1 MGRPRI
7 KHYFFLLV
15 FVRVLVN
22 HIKGINLVT
31 SATQI
36 NELEMSLS
44 PEMEQSLCKDL
55 SLTLAKFPK
64 VRLGHL
70 PTPLEPMDRLSEIL
84 GGPRL
89 WVKRDDCTGLS
100 SGGNKTRK
108 LEFLMADAQS
118 KGADTIITQGATQ
131 SNHARQTTAAAA
143 KLGMECHILLED
155 RTGSNDNNYILNGNV
170 LLDRLHGASV
180 SKRSGGSDMNLE
192 MQDFADA
199 LIEKGKKP
207 YIIPGGGSNPIG
219 ALGYVNCARELT
231 EQASEIGLK
240 IDALVHATG
249 SAGTQAGLVTGLAAI
264 QSSIHLLGI
273 GVRAPKDKQE
283 QMVFDLAQKTADYLD
298 TGIEIERD
306 KVRAICDYV
315 GAGYGL
321 PTDGMIKSVKL
332 LAQSEGLLF
341 DPVYSGK
348 GLDGFI
354 DQIKK
359 GYFAGM
365 DNVVFLHTGGSAA
378 LFGYPETFELPGY
391 AN

>member
-1 MGRPRI
+1 M
-7 KHYFFLLV
+7 
-15 FVRVLVN
+15 VLVN

-143 KLGMECHILLED
+143 KLGMECHILLDD

-180 SKRSGGSDMNLE
+180 SKRSGGTDMNLE
-192 MQDFADA
+192 MQDFADT
-199 LIEKGKKP
+199 LTEKGKKP

-249 SAGTQAGLVTGLAAI
+249 SAGTQAGLVAGLAAI

-321 PTDGMIKSVKL
+321 PTDGMIKAVKL

-348 GLDGFI
+348 GLDGLI